1 MKFFRKNLNSNFI
14 RICRIQITSEQ
25 RNQNLYPDH
34 LYDFTI
40 KLDNIYKLDRI
51 QDVKD
56 YKLKLF
62 TSDNLFFFVNSTELY
77 YKLTE
82 TETEKYIDIGMY
94 IPTYSTN
101 IHIDVDTVN
110 DGTITFYCDKAN
122 INEYIRINY
131 VNTSNSNI
139 IYYNSNRFV
148 FTNTSVKL
156 CLAKTYNRITELT
169 TNTPCFIEGKNISN
183 ADNAK
188 FKLTIEQETDYS
200 IIVNIV
206 AKSNCNL
213 FIENFEP

>member
-1 MKFFRKNLNSNFI
+1 MKFFRKNLNSNYI

-34 LYDFTI
+34 LYDFNI
-40 KLDNIYKLDRI
+40 KLDNIYQLDRI

-56 YKLKLF
+56 YRLKLF
-62 TSDNLFFFVNSTELY
+62 TSNNLFFFVNSNDLY

-82 TETEKYIDIGMY
+82 TDTEKYIDIGMY
-94 IPTYSTN
+94 IPTYASN

-110 DGTITFYCDKAN
+110 DGTITFYCDVAN
-122 INEYIRINY
+122 INEYTRINY
-131 VNTSNSNI
+131 VNTSNPNI
-139 IYYNSNRFV
+139 IYYNSNRYV

-169 TNTPCFIEGKNISN
+169 TNTTCFIEGKKIYNGNNS
-183 ADNAK
+183 K
-188 FKLTIEQETDYS
+188 FTLTIEQETDYS

-206 AKSNCNL
+206 AKSNCDL

>member
-40 KLDNIYKLDRI
+40 KLDNIYQLDRI

-56 YKLKLF
+56 YRLKLF
-62 TSDNLFFFVNSTELY
+62 TSNNLFFFVNSNDLY

-82 TETEKYIDIGMY
+82 TDTEKYIDIA
-94 IPTYSTN
+94 ITVPTYSTN
-101 IHIDVDTVN
+101 IHINVDTVN
-110 DGTITFYCDKAN
+110 EGTITFYCDKAN
-122 INEYIRINY
+122 INEYTRINY
-131 VNTSNSNI
+131 VNPNVSNM
-139 IYYNSNRFV
+139 IYYKSNRFS
-148 FTNTSVKL
+148 FTNTNLKL

-169 TNTPCFIEGKNISN
+169 TNTHCFIEGKNISN
-183 ADNAK
+183 SDNEK
-188 FKLTIEQETDYS
+188 FTLTIEQETDYS

-206 AKSNCNL
+206 AKSNCYL